1 MPQPRLG
8 ACRAGA
14 EASPGGARA
23 CWELAGS
30 PGSEAEARL
39 MPPRGLGKLE
49 PSALFKFEA
58 NFAGAADRTDG
69 RGRDRK
75 PLQGQSEGAPL
86 LLSRVRLRLSQRER
100 ERGRHAASLPPH
112 PAQRCFSF
120 SIPLSPEN
128 CEQCTAPAQPSP
140 EGPVRLSFPLQPQ
153 PGGAGLGA
161 PEGGERQSGSQRG
174 ASSTVPGKGAL
185 SFSSA
190 GASSRCL
197 LSALRPVRNR

>member
-100 ERGRHAASLPPH
+100 ERTPRSLPPS
-112 PAQRCFSF
+112 PPCSEMLFLFNS
-120 SIPLSPEN
+120 PLP
-128 CEQCTAPAQPSP
+128 
-140 EGPVRLSFPLQPQ
+140 
-153 PGGAGLGA
+153 
-161 PEGGERQSGSQRG
+161 
-174 ASSTVPGKGAL
+174 
-185 SFSSA
+185 
-190 GASSRCL
+190 
-197 LSALRPVRNR
+197 